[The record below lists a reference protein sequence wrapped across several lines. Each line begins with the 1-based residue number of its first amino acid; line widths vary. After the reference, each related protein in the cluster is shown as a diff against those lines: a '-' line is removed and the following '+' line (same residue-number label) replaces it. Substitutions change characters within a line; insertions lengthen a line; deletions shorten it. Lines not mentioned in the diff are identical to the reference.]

1 MDIWLIFKG
10 MDWWMVSLALA
21 LLALGFAIP
30 FRALLRLTTYAK
42 KVRAVFALFLN
53 PVIEEVVFRLGVLTV
68 CMLFFEPLVA
78 VLVMT
83 MFYMAYSGLI
93 YGPPQAADAFVLGVF
108 FSLAFFEFGF
118 VIVLV
123 AHLFYSMITAAW

>member
-1 MDIWLIFKG
+1 

-21 LLALGFAIP
+21 LLALGFAAP
-30 FRALLRLTTYAK
+30 FRAVLHLTTYAK
-42 KVRAVFALFLN
+42 RVKAAFAFLIN

-68 CMLFFEPLVA
+68 CMLFFDPLVA

-83 MFYMAYSGLI
+83 MVYMVYSGLV
-93 YGPPQAADAFVLGVF
+93 YGPPYAADALVLGIF

-118 VIVLV
+118 LIVLV